1 MKLLHV
7 ETGKHLYGGAQQ
19 VMYLLDGL
27 RARGHESI
35 LACTEESAIAD
46 KASREGFRVEA
57 MACTGEID
65 LEFMLR
71 LRHLMRVEKPDL
83 AHLHS
88 RRGADSLGLLAAKW
102 TSTPVVIS
110 RRVDNPETPW
120 IAKFKYGLCDHV
132 ITISE
137 AIKRV
142 LLSIG
147 IDGSK
152 ITCVRSAVFPERFV
166 PTVSKS
172 EFLEDMELAPDSF
185 VIAVVAQFIERKNHI
200 GLLRALA
207 AIKDQLPA
215 NVQVLFFGQG
225 PLLESLQNAV
235 MNLNLENRVKFVG
248 FRDDLHEFISHVDLL
263 VHPAKMEGLGV
274 SLIEAAAAGVPI
286 IGNPAGG
293 IPEIVRNRKNGLLVD
308 CSDPEALGEAIF
320 NLCSDDRA
328 RARMGELGRQL
339 VADEFSVDA
348 MVEGNL
354 AVYRNLL
361 NNS

>member
-1 MKLLHV
+1 LKLLHI

-27 RARGHESI
+27 RARGYESI
-35 LACTEESAIAD
+35 LACTKESAIAD
-46 KASREGFRVEA
+46 KATREGFRVEA
-57 MACTGEID
+57 MACAGEID

-71 LRHLMRVEKPDL
+71 LRHLMRVEKPDV
-83 AHLHS
+83 AHIHS

-120 IAKFKYGLCDHV
+120 VAKFKYGLCDHV

-142 LLSIG
+142 LISTG

-152 ITCVRSAVFPERFV
+152 ITCVRSAVVPERFV

-172 EFLEDMELAPDSF
+172 EFLEDMELAPGSF
-185 VIAVVAQFIERKNHI
+185 VIAVVAQLIERKNHI

-207 AIKDQLPA
+207 TIKDQLPT

-225 PLLESLQNAV
+225 PLLENLQNAV
-235 MNLNLENRVKFVG
+235 INLHLESRVKFVG
-248 FRDDLHEFISHVDLL
+248 FRDDLHELISHVDLL

-293 IPEIVRNRKNGLLVD
+293 IPEIVRDEENGLLVD
-308 CSDPEALGEAIF
+308 CSNPGALGEAIF
-320 NLCSDDRA
+320 KLCSDDQA
-328 RARMGELGRQL
+328 LTRMGKLGRQL
-339 VADEFSVDA
+339 VADEFSIDA

>member
-19 VMYLLDGL
+19 VLYLLDGL

-35 LACTEESAIAD
+35 LACTEDSAIAD
-46 KASREGFRVEA
+46 KAEREGFHVEA
-57 MACTGEID
+57 MACTGEAD
-65 LEFMLR
+65 LEFLLR
-71 LRHLMRVEKPDL
+71 LRHLMRMEKPDL

-102 TSTPVVIS
+102 ASTPVVIS
-110 RRVDNPETPW
+110 RRVDNPEKPW
-120 IAKFKYGLCDHV
+120 VAKTRYGLCNHV

-137 AIKRV
+137 AIRRV
-142 LLSIG
+142 LVDAG
-147 IDGSK
+147 VNEKK
-152 ITCVRSAVFPERFV
+152 ITCVRSAVVAERFV
-166 PTVSKS
+166 PTTTKN
-172 EFLEDMELAPDSF
+172 EFLEDMGLNSDSF
-185 VIAVVAQFIERKNHI
+185 VIAVVAQLIERKNHI

-207 AIKDQLPA
+207 TIEDRLPS

-225 PLLESLQNAV
+225 PLLENLQNAV
-235 MNLNLENRVKFVG
+235 ANLGLDKRVKFVG
-248 FRDDLHEFISHVDLL
+248 FRDDLHEFISHIDLL

-293 IPEIVRNRKNGLLVD
+293 IPEIVHHQENGILVD
-308 CSDPEALGEAIF
+308 CTDPQALGDSILS
-320 NLCSDDRA
+320 LCLDDQSRNQ
-328 RARMGELGRQL
+328 MGESGRQL
-339 VADEFSVDA
+339 VANDFSVDA

-354 AVYRNLL
+354 AVYRHLL

>member
-35 LACTEESAIAD
+35 LACTEGSAIAER
-46 KASREGFRVEA
+46 AAQEGFRVEA

-71 LRHLMRVEKPDL
+71 LRHLMRTENPDL
-83 AHLHS
+83 VHLHS

-102 TSTPVVIS
+102 TSTPVIIS
-110 RRVDNPETPW
+110 RRVDNPENPW
-120 IAKFKYGLCDHV
+120 IAKIKYGLCSQV

-137 AIKRV
+137 AIRQV
-142 LLSIG
+142 LIRTG
-147 IDGSK
+147 IKEKK
-152 ITCVRSAVFPERFV
+152 ITCVRSAVVPSRFM
-166 PTVSKS
+166 PTISRS
-172 EFLEDMELAPDSF
+172 EFLDDMNLSQDSL
-185 VIAVVAQFIERKNHI
+185 VVAVVAQLIERKNHI

-207 AIKDQLPA
+207 EADDRLPS
-215 NVQVLFFGQG
+215 NTQVLLFGQG
-225 PLLESLQNAV
+225 PLQENLQNAV
-235 MNLNLENRVKFVG
+235 VNLNLQDRVRFAG
-248 FRDDLHEFISHVDLL
+248 FRDDLNEFIGHIDLL

-293 IPEIVRNRKNGLLVD
+293 IPEIVRNQENGLLVD
-308 CSDPEALGEAIF
+308 CTNPTALADAICNLCNDQQARNQMGEA
-320 NLCSDDRA
+320 
-328 RARMGELGRQL
+328 GRQL
-339 VADEFSVDA
+339 VATEFSVDA

-354 AVYRNLL
+354 AVYQNLL